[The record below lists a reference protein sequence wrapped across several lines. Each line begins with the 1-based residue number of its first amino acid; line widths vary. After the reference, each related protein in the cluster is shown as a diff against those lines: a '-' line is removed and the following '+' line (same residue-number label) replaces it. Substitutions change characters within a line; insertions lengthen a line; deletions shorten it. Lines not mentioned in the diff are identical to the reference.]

1 MRNFTK
7 KFFQGLFPIILIM
20 FNLQIFS
27 QIKYPF
33 ETVPN
38 DPIGAKIYTLG
49 NGLKVYIS
57 VNKDEPRIQ
66 TTIAVR
72 AGSKN
77 DPSDNT
83 GLAHYLEHMVF
94 KGTSQIA
101 TTNWNEEKKLLQQI
115 SDLYEKHKATPD
127 TALKRRYYSQI
138 DSISQIAVKYA
149 VPNEYDKMISSIGAT
164 GTNAFTSDELTV
176 YINDIPSNA
185 FEKWLFVESER
196 FGELTLR
203 LFHTELEAVYE
214 EFNRGQ
220 DNDFRKVFKTL
231 NAELFK
237 KHPYG
242 TQETIGLGEHLKNPS
257 LVKIH
262 EFFNK
267 YYVPNNMAICVA
279 GDINPDSAVAMIDK
293 YFGKLKPKEIP
304 PFKFEPEE
312 PISSPVIKEVFGPT
326 AESVWIGFR
335 NEGVHSKNVKYLK
348 IISSLL
354 SNGTAGLIDLNLV
367 QKQKILRG
375 GCSFD
380 EQHDYSSFT
389 LNAVPRQGQSLDEAK
404 ELLLSQLEL
413 IKKGEFEDWMIEA
426 VINDMRL
433 SETQEMES
441 NRNRAFRMTFSFI
454 LNKKW
459 QDEVNDLAELRKI
472 TKTEIIKF
480 ANENFLNNY
489 VVVKKVKGNDANVF
503 KVDKPKITPLNIERN
518 EQSEF
523 FKKFDVMEEK
533 RINPVFVDYKTAIKN
548 DMLGQVPFSY
558 LKNSTN
564 DIFTM
569 YYIVDMGTDND
580 KKIGLAIKYLPYLGT
595 SKYSAEALK
604 KEFFKLGLTF
614 NVFSSRDRVY
624 VLLSG
629 LEDSF
634 EKGVDL
640 FEHFLENAL
649 ADEEALNEMM
659 KGIEKERAD
668 AKLNKGIIL
677 NAAMRDYAVYGGNS
691 PFKYIL
697 TKEEI
702 SNVKSAELVDRI
714 KSLTKYKH
722 RIFYY
727 GQKEQKNVLSI
738 LTNYHKSVSGLKDYP
753 APVVFKEMETNANKV
768 YFTDYDMVQAEMLLV
783 SKSKPFSKELM
794 PQASLFNQYFGSGL
808 SSIVFQEIREAKA
821 LAYSARASFTT
832 PSKKEEAHF
841 VTAYVGTQAD
851 KMKDALEAMLQLM
864 NNMPE
869 AEKQFNAAKLSALKE
884 IETERITKT
893 DIFWNYE
900 RLKKL
905 GIDYDIRKD
914 IYLGINTISLPDLRN
929 FFNQNI
935 KDKKYNY
942 LVIGKRDNVNS
953 EVLRSLGE
961 YKELTLE
968 EIFGY

>member
-1 MRNFTK
+1 MRTFQE
-7 KFFQGLFPIILIM
+7 KFFCISFFVFLLCQQQLAAQAKHPYE
-20 FNLQIFS
+20 S
-27 QIKYPF
+27 
-33 ETVPN
+33 VPN
-38 DPIGAKIYTLG
+38 DPIGAKIYTLT
-49 NGLKVYIS
+49 NGLKIYIS

-94 KGTSQIA
+94 KGTSQMA

-115 SDLYEKHKATPD
+115 SDLYERHKATPD
-127 TALKRRYYSQI
+127 TAQKRRYYAQI
-138 DSISQIAVKYA
+138 DSLSQLAVKYA
-149 VPNEYDKMISSIGAT
+149 VPNEYDKMISSLGAI
-164 GTNAFTSDELTV
+164 GTNAFTSDEMTV
-176 YINDIPSNA
+176 YVNDIPSNA

-214 EFNRGQ
+214 EFNRAQ
-220 DNDFRKVFKTL
+220 DNDFRKVFQVL
-231 NAELFK
+231 NAELYK

-242 TQETIGLGEHLKNPS
+242 TQPTIGHGEHLKNPS

-262 EFFNK
+262 EFFNN
-267 YYVPNNMAICVA
+267 YYVPNNMAICIS

-293 YFGKLKPKEIP
+293 YFGKMKPKEVP
-304 PFKFEPEE
+304 AFKFEPEAA
-312 PISSPVIKEVFGPT
+312 ISAPVVKEVFGPT

-335 NEGVHSKNVKYLK
+335 NEGTHSKNVKYLK

-380 EQHDYSSFT
+380 EQHDYSSFA
-389 LNAVPRQGQSLDEAK
+389 LNGVPRQGQSLDEVK
-404 ELLLSQLEL
+404 ELLLSQLDIL
-413 IKKGEFEDWMIEA
+413 KKGEFEDWMIEA
-426 VINDMRL
+426 VINNIRL
-433 SETQEMES
+433 DLTEQMES
-441 NRNRAFRMTFSFI
+441 NRNRALRMTFSFI

-459 QDEVNDLAELRKI
+459 EEEVNELSGLRKI
-472 TKTEIIKF
+472 TKAEIVKF
-480 ANENFLNNY
+480 ANENFTGNY
-489 VVVKKVKGNDANVF
+489 VVVKKVKGKDANVF
-503 KVDKPKITPLNIERN
+503 KVDKPQITPLNIERN

-523 FKKFDVMEEK
+523 FKKFDAISEK
-533 RINPVFVDYKTAIKN
+533 RINPVFIDYKTAIKN
-548 DMLGQVPFSY
+548 EMLGQVPFSHI
-558 LKNSTN
+558 KNTTN

-580 KKIGLAIKYLPYLGT
+580 KKIGLAIKYLPFLGT
-595 SKYSAEALK
+595 AKYSAEALK
-604 KEFFKLGLTF
+604 KEFFRLGLSF
-614 NVFSSRDRVY
+614 NVFSSRDKVY
-624 VLLSG
+624 VYLSG

-634 EKGVDL
+634 EKGLAL
-640 FEHFLENAL
+640 FEHFLENATE
-649 ADEEALNEMM
+649 DEEALKQLI

-677 NAAMRDYAVYGGNS
+677 SGAMRDYAVYGGNS
-691 PFKYIL
+691 PFKNIL
-697 TKEEI
+697 SAQELAGI
-702 SNVKSAELVDRI
+702 KSAELVDRI

-727 GQKEQKNVLSI
+727 GQKGPEEVLSV
-738 LTNYHKSVSGLKDYP
+738 LTNYHKQVSGLRDYP
-753 APVVFKEMETNANKV
+753 APVEFTELETTADKV
-768 YFTDYDMVQAEMLLV
+768 YFVDYDMVQAEMLLV
-783 SKSKPFSKELM
+783 SKSRLFSKELM

-821 LAYSARASFTT
+821 LAYSARAGFTT
-832 PSKKEEAHF
+832 PAKKEEAHF

-851 KMKDALEAMLQLM
+851 KMKDALDAMLQLM

-869 AEKQFNAAKLSALKE
+869 AEKQFDAAKLSALKE

-893 DIFWNYE
+893 DIFWNFE
-900 RLKKL
+900 RMKKL
-905 GIDYDIRKD
+905 GLDYDIRKD
-914 IYLGINTISLPDLRN
+914 IYSGINNISLIDLRN

-935 KDKKYNY
+935 KGKKYNY
-942 LVIGKRDNVNS
+942 LVIGKRENVNMN
-953 EVLRSLGE
+953 VLKSHGE